1 LRASTSISGLVVV
14 FMRGPPMISC
24 SGPSPSRRRR
34 SRRRGHSVCQ
44 KTFALGLL
52 EPVACTT
59 HHEQPQAAAVL
70 QQAFIAQR
78 LQGSVD
84 GQRVEQMARGQCPHR
99 RHGLAL
105 RRFAIQQ
112 LGGQQVGQLLVDGL
126 FLIPGLHG
134 AASGVLL
141 K

>member
-14 FMRGPPMISC
+14 FMRGPPSQLF
-24 SGPSPSRRRR
+24 GAQPQPAQAFPQARPF
-34 SRRRGHSVCQ
+34 GVQ
-44 KTFALGLL
+44 EALALGLL
-52 EPVACTT
+52 EPFARAA
-59 HHEQPQAAAVL
+59 HHEQTQAAAVF
-70 QQAFIAQR
+70 QQAFVAQR
-78 LQGSVD
+78 LQGAVD
-84 GQRVEQMARGQCPHR
+84 GQRVEQMARGQCAHR

-105 RRFAIQQ
+105 RRVAIQQ

-141 K
+141 M